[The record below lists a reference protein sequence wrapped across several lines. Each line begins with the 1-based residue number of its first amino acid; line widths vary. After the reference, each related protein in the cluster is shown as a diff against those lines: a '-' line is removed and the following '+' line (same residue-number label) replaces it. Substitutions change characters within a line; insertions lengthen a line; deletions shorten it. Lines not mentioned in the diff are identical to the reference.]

1 MKKKNKRDA
10 LLRDQ
15 MVIKRVL
22 MSNYENDLFKTALK
36 KIHNLLL
43 YNKATLKKNVKRRSM
58 IFFKLGAA
66 TLLWCKKE
74 MNKHLEAM
82 RKDTGLGK
90 LRA

>member
-43 YNKATLKKNVKRRSM
+43 YNKATLKKTSR
-58 IFFKLGAA
+58 GAA
-66 TLLWCKKE
+66 
-74 MNKHLEAM
+74 
-82 RKDTGLGK
+82 
-90 LRA
+90 